1 MNTIIEIAHERK
13 EGHEMDILLHDV
25 EVGSG
30 EPLVL
35 LHGNGEDGTYF
46 KHQLTYFSKRYRVF
60 AVDTRGHGK
69 SLRGNQPFTMD
80 QFAEDLHHWME
91 QKGLTSAI
99 FLGFSDGANLAMKF
113 VLRYPGQVKALI
125 LNGGNYD
132 AKGVKRSVQWP
143 IEIGYHLCHYFA
155 RYSVKAY
162 QKMEMLG
169 LMVNEPQLT
178 LAQLATIEVPVLVI
192 AGTRDMIKSSH
203 TKKMAQIFK
212 HSKLVFLHG
221 DHFIAAKEPE
231 AFNHAVDEFLT
242 EVSPLSHV

>member
-1 MNTIIEIAHERK
+1 
-13 EGHEMDILLHDV
+13 MDILLHDV

-46 KHQLTYFSKRYRVF
+46 KHQLAYFSKRYRVF

-69 SLRGNQPFTMD
+69 SPRGEMPFTMD
-80 QFAEDLHHWME
+80 QFVEDLHHWME
-91 QKGLTSAI
+91 HKGLTSAI

-113 VLRYPGQVKALI
+113 ALRYPKQVKALI

-162 QKMEMLG
+162 QKM
-169 LMVNEPQLT
+169 
-178 LAQLATIEVPVLVI
+178 
-192 AGTRDMIKSSH
+192 
-203 TKKMAQIFK
+203 
-212 HSKLVFLHG
+212 
-221 DHFIAAKEPE
+221 
-231 AFNHAVDEFLT
+231 
-242 EVSPLSHV
+242 